1 MLAYKGLEIR
11 WLGHAGFSIRWGGR
25 EIVFDPYQL
34 KTKSKREADA
44 VFITHDHFDHL
55 SANDIAKVSS
65 PAKTTIVAA
74 KNCMAG
80 LGGVPCKSR
89 VLVTTGDR
97 GEVGDLRYTVVPA
110 YNVNK
115 FRAPGVVYHPREYG
129 GVGYVVELAGVWVY
143 HPGDTDFI
151 PEMRGLGKIDVA
163 FLPVSGVYVMTAAEA
178 AEAANTIMPDVAIP
192 MHYGTIVGSR
202 KDAEEF
208 KKRARCRVEIL
219 EPEE

>member
-1 MLAYKGLEIR
+1 MLVYKGLEIR
-11 WLGHAGFSIRWGGR
+11 WLGHAGFSIRWSGR
-25 EIVFDPYQL
+25 EVVFDPYQL
-34 KTKSKREADA
+34 KTKTKMAADV

-55 SANDIAKVSS
+55 SANDLAKVTS
-65 PAKTTIVAA
+65 PERTTIVAA
-74 KNCMAG
+74 KNCMSG
-80 LGGVPCKSR
+80 LVSVSCRSK
-89 VLVTTGDR
+89 VFVTTGDH
-97 GEVGDLRYTVVPA
+97 GEAGDLRYTVVTA

-115 FRAPGVVYHPREYG
+115 FRSPGVVYHPKEYG
-129 GVGYVVELAGVWVY
+129 GVGYLVELAGVRVY

-151 PEMRGLGKIDVA
+151 PEMKGLGKIDVA

-208 KKRARCRVEIL
+208 KKMAKCRVEIL
-219 EPEE
+219 EPEG